1 MLLFPSIRVPP
12 SAWTACRCQKLL
24 LRCILFEVWHPSLT
38 LALDCPLSLLDSV
51 LSCCRFGIRPGYRWD
66 GNDRGNGWEDR
77 IVAKG
82 VDNNYKAELAYKWAT
97 ADM

>member
-1 MLLFPSIRVPP
+1 
-12 SAWTACRCQKLL
+12 
-24 LRCILFEVWHPSLT
+24 
-38 LALDCPLSLLDSV
+38 
-51 LSCCRFGIRPGYRWD
+51 GIRPGYRWD
-66 GNDRGNGWEDR
+66 GNDRGNGWESR